1 MSSSQR
7 RSGAVGRLLVPAVL
21 LSAASFPALAVEP
34 LDTFSVR
41 IAGYISKFDTELRAD
56 GETLRGTQVDL
67 KRDLG
72 LDSDSTI
79 GLISASW
86 RPLENHEFGLAYY
99 QDGFNARKT
108 LTREIDFDGAVY
120 PATATVRSEYNL
132 DAYELNYNWWVAN
145 NDTWALG
152 PRLGLVWYKVELDLR
167 LEVDA
172 NGNQGG
178 AEFDRQVSA
187 DLPAPSIGASWRWTP
202 VEDWRIYAEAG
213 YFTAKINDI
222 DADVTFARGGVEWFP
237 WESFGFMVDYT
248 FNNIDAD
255 AEASSFDGRLEFQD
269 SGIRLGGVYRF

>member
-86 RPLENHEFGLAYY
+86 RPLDDHEFGIAYY

-108 LTREIDFDGAVY
+108 
-120 PATATVRSEYNL
+120 
-132 DAYELNYNWWVAN
+132 
-145 NDTWALG
+145 
-152 PRLGLVWYKVELDLR
+152 
-167 LEVDA
+167 
-172 NGNQGG
+172 
-178 AEFDRQVSA
+178 
-187 DLPAPSIGASWRWTP
+187 
-202 VEDWRIYAEAG
+202 
-213 YFTAKINDI
+213 
-222 DADVTFARGGVEWFP
+222 
-237 WESFGFMVDYT
+237 
-248 FNNIDAD
+248 
-255 AEASSFDGRLEFQD
+255 
-269 SGIRLGGVYRF
+269 